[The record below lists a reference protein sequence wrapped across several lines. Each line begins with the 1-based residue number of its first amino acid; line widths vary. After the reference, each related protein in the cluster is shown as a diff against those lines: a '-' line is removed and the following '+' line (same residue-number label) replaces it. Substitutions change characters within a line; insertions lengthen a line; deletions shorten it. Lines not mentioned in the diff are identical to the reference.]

1 MVTSASNEFKR
12 LRIENSLPQP
22 NPIQTPSQNE
32 ISELK
37 KRANVRQGEG
47 ICRRKIDPNAECDL
61 RCL

>member
-47 ICRRKIDPNAECDL
+47 ICRRKIDTNAECDL